1 MLSAAKEWQ
10 CKDNALQEYNLT
22 LDFRHFKAHP
32 AYALA
37 LKLKQK
43 TKELGI
49 RCEAL
54 LVCDYITQLDE
65 WPFRAL
71 NFSNLTFR

>member
-1 MLSAAKEWQ
+1 MLG
-10 CKDNALQEYNLT
+10 
-22 LDFRHFKAHP
+22 FRHFKAHP

-37 LKLKQK
+37 LKLEQK
-43 TKELGI
+43 IKELGI
-49 RCEAL
+49 RCEAS

-71 NFSNLTFR
+71 NFNNLDFR